1 MELSS
6 TIRALVTN
14 TEFALSI
21 YMPTHTFGSETISDA
36 SKFNTLLNVAG
47 RQLSDAGLLQSATEA
62 VLGAIREITSQ
73 DSFWQ
78 HRSEGLA
85 IFASKDHFFHFTLPY
100 TVKESVAVSK
110 HFHLRQVIPFLTDNA
125 SFFILQL
132 SQNTVRLFEADA
144 YTIASITH
152 KDLPPSMKV
161 ALQHED
167 PERQLQM
174 RSTGNSTMGFHGHG
188 AGDEIDK
195 AALERFLRAVDK
207 GVVAALHGR
216 NEPLVL
222 AAVPYFLPIYQS
234 VSRYPH
240 IHSAMIT
247 GSPERSTEEQLQRE
261 GWDIISPLLS
271 EKKKRAAGMMREVIG
286 TGRTTSA
293 LTEIIEAGSSG
304 RIETLFLDANSPLAN
319 DDEEMLNAA
328 IAHTLAHGGDIVGI
342 SKETDANNPTI
353 ALLRY

>member
-6 TIRALVTN
+6 TIRALATN
-14 TEFALSI
+14 TETVVSI

-36 SKFNTLLNVAG
+36 SKFNALLNVAG
-47 RQLSDAGLLQSATEA
+47 KQLSDAGLSQSETEI
-62 VLGAIREITSQ
+62 VVGAIREITSP

-78 HRSEGLA
+78 HRSDGLA
-85 IFASKDHFFHFTLPY
+85 IFASKDCCFHFTLPY
-100 TVKESVAVSK
+100 TVQESVAVSK
-110 HFHLRQVIPFLTDNA
+110 HFHLRQVMPFLTDNV

-144 YTIASITH
+144 YTITSIKH
-152 KDLPPSMKV
+152 NDLPPSMKV

-174 RSTGNSTMGFHGHG
+174 RSTGNNTVGFHGHG

-195 AALERFLRAVDK
+195 AALERFLRAVDQ
-207 GVVAALHGR
+207 GVVAALRGR
-216 NEPLVL
+216 SEPLVL

-247 GSPERSTEEQLQRE
+247 GSPERSTDEQLRRE
-261 GWDIISPLLS
+261 GWDIVSPLLS
-271 EKKKRAAGMMREVIG
+271 EKKKRATNMMREVIG

-304 RIETLFLDANSPLAN
+304 RIETLFLDVNSPLAN

-328 IAHTLAHGGDIVGI
+328 IAHTLAHGGDIV
-342 SKETDANNPTI
+342 STSEETDPNNPAI